1 MQTELIQV
9 RQLLLAAKE
18 NRHQLRQQYSGG
30 KYPNISLSLNIP
42 GYPKTDK
49 DSKKAFHYILDELK
63 IFLKANRIFLDEKNE
78 YNKTDAAGDFYLT
91 KIVDNK
97 LELAKIKQ
105 LTEQFEEGHPIGR
118 IIDVD
123 IFDKNAFPVSSGKA
137 KKCIICKDKPA
148 IHCMRNQS
156 HGLEELRTQYFK
168 YINDCLEQ
176 KKEKEIITFLSET
189 ATKALLH
196 EVSLSPKPGLVD
208 FLSNGAHKDM
218 NFYTFIA
225 STAALSVFWQEF
237 AKKGYHFDFNNPQ
250 KNALAEIRKIGLKA
264 EKNMYRATDEVN
276 TQKGIVFLMGT
287 SVFVSAYVFRHFK
300 ENRNQN
306 FRKYIKIAAQGII
319 ENELSIA
326 NEGQTHGEK
335 VFSRY
340 GIKAAGA
347 RFQLEQGF
355 PVLFETILPYLLSQ
369 QGKLNV
375 LDRTHF
381 DHILK
386 NALVQI
392 IAHTDDTNVLYRKG
406 EKFAQELKKQALEV
420 FSGSKTY
427 QELCHFCTLENVS
440 PGGAA
445 DLLAVSLYFFFLN
458 KKID

>member
-1 MQTELIQV
+1 MQAELIQI

-18 NRHQLRQQYSGG
+18 NRYQLRQQYSGG

-49 DSKKAFHYILDELK
+49 DSKKAFNSILDELK
-63 IFLKANRIFLDEKNE
+63 IFLKANRIFIDEKNE
-78 YNKTDAAGDFYLT
+78 YTKTDAAGDFYLT

-105 LTEQFEEGHPIGR
+105 LTEQFEENHTIGR
-118 IIDVD
+118 IVDVD
-123 IFDKNAFPVSSGKA
+123 IFDKNAYPVSSGKA

-148 IHCMRNQS
+148 IQCMRSQT
-156 HGLEELRTQYFK
+156 HGFEELRTQYFK
-168 YINDCLEQ
+168 YINDYLEQ
-176 KKEKEIITFLSET
+176 KKEAEIITFLSEI

-208 FLSNGAHKDM
+208 FVSNGAHKDM

-225 STAALSVFWQEF
+225 STAALSIFWQEF
-237 AKKGYHFDFNNPQ
+237 AKKGYHFDFNDP
-250 KNALAEIRKIGLKA
+250 KRNALAEIRKIGLKA
-264 EKNMYRATDEVN
+264 EHNMYCATDDVN
-276 TQKGIVFLMGT
+276 TQKGIIFLMGS
-287 SVFVSAYVFRHFK
+287 SVFVSSYVLHHFK
-300 ENRNQN
+300 ENINQN
-306 FRKYIKIAAQGII
+306 FRKYIKIVAKGII
-319 ENELSIA
+319 ENELCSA
-326 NEGQTHGEK
+326 NDGQTHGEK
-335 VFSRY
+335 VFSQY

-347 RFQLEQGF
+347 RFQMEKGF
-355 PVLFETILPYLLSQ
+355 PMVFETSLPYLLNQ
-369 QGKLNV
+369 QEKLIA
-375 LDRTHF
+375 LERTHF

-392 IAHTDDTNVLYRKG
+392 IANTDDTNVLYRKG
-406 EKFAQELKKQALEV
+406 ENFAQEMKKNALKV
-420 FSGSKTY
+420 FNGTKTY
-427 QELCHFCTLENVS
+427 QEFCHFCTLENVS